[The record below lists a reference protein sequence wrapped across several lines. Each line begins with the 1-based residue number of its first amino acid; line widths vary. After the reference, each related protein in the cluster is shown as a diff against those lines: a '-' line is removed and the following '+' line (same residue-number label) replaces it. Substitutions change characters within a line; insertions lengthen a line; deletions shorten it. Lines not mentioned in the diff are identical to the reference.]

1 MSHRIKCKHLNKFV
15 PANPRS
21 KDQKYCGCD
30 ACQQIRKT
38 KWQREKMKTDPQYRV
53 EQEKANDRWLKR
65 NPDYWK
71 NYRDRHPDYCRQNR
85 EKQKQRDRK
94 RKEKNAKIVL
104 SSPVSD
110 KMDTLNEINIT
121 ISNSYIDPRHDLA
134 KMDALDKIDQI
145 KPGIYQVSF
154 QNSDLAKMDALN
166 QKVII
171 IPIGYID
178 LAKMDKIDIPENAIY
193 QSVKITSK
201 QEVNYADHKESDNT
215 G

>member
-1 MSHRIKCKHLNKFV
+1 MRHMIRCKHLNKFV

-53 EQEKANDRWLKR
+53 EQEKTNDRWLKK

-71 NYRDRHPDYCRQNR
+71 NYRARHPDYCRQNR

-94 RKEKNAKIVL
+94 RKEKAAKMDP
-104 SSPVSD
+104 STPAAD
-110 KMDTLNEINIT
+110 KMDTLDGINDI
-121 ISNSYIDPRHDLA
+121 ISSGYSDTGNNLA
-134 KMDALDKIDQI
+134 KMDALGGIDHI
-145 KPGIYQVSF
+145 KPGIYQVSSL
-154 QNSDLAKMDALN
+154 NPDLAKMDTLN

-178 LAKMDKIDIPENAIY
+178 LAKMDKIDITENSIY

-201 QEVNYADHKESDNT
+201 QEVNYVDHKEPDNT